1 MAERYEHLVLPFIP
15 KEFPPKKREF
25 RIGYKKKERYLFSW
39 DNVPGIDSDKLS
51 KYLKDYHDISWAESE
66 EFDKSD
72 DGKTIR
78 IFKDEHSSAE
88 ITVDEAEENA
98 TLKISDGG
106 IHNLTVKKEN
116 GKLNIYKERDKD
128 EFYKT
133 EMQTFNELQR
143 KHKARKRKYEKYLD
157 PNLIFKI
164 GINQTVSEDAFRAE
178 LGRMGVKVISPS
190 PGKKGYWVVFAED
203 EDLKEF
209 ERKLKDHAQNDRYSF
224 FNAVD
229 GIFDIPPNEKIGD
242 YLQEEPF
249 RDDEY
254 SYLTVE
260 IWRMDNIKLGKFL
273 KGFEKLINSKDGEI
287 VDELTT
293 KNFCLLRIGVGKQ
306 LYEDI
311 LSLREVA
318 HVNRPPRTKLEIAL
332 NSDIGELP
340 IEGNP
345 PDDATGILVVDSG
358 ILPGHPLLG
367 DAVGDA
373 FAVATRYSTKILE
386 DRPYDDV
393 GHGTQVAG
401 VALYGDVHKCIDDKS
416 FNPEIW
422 VFSAKVMFKDED
434 GYAAYDEKELL
445 EHQLDGAVRRIVK
458 DYPNCRVINLSL
470 GNYDDKM
477 RMYKEKPQFNL
488 AAHVDEL
495 SKELNVIFVV
505 SAGNNDYPDG
515 DYPAYLLDET
525 TDQAKII
532 DPATSALALTV
543 GALSRYPT
551 REVLSGYQKDYP
563 SPITRVGPGYKGMI
577 KPELVEHG
585 GGFGEESNVIT
596 LNPNWIGEG
605 RLFTLVSGTSFSAPK
620 VSNYIARLIN
630 EYPQK
635 SHNLIKALL
644 ISSAST
650 PPKSKRPEPLSE
662 IDIYESDKKGMD
674 ILKIYG
680 YGKPNLEKAI
690 YSEGNRV
697 LLIRENVIKL
707 KQIHFY
713 PFYLPKEFIE
723 TTGDKQISVTLVFDP
738 PINKNRVDYLGAAME
753 THLFKNIAAE
763 DVIKAYSAVPTDTEE
778 EEIVPK
784 KIKRNE
790 IKLHPGFNLRKKGV
804 HQKGIKKYKM
814 RPGIDGDYPLVLVVI
829 CQNRW
834 IEDEN
839 YLQDYAVLVT
849 IEHSERID
857 LYNKIRL
864 RNKERVEISFK
875 V

>member
-1 MAERYEHLVLPFIP
+1 MGNQPTKTYEKYNKGCVRMAERYEHLILPFIP
-15 KEFPPKKREF
+15 REFSSKKRGGGG
-25 RIGYKKKERYLFSW
+25 GYKS
-39 DNVPGIDSDKLS
+39 V
-51 KYLKDYHDISWAESE
+51 
-66 EFDKSD
+66 
-72 DGKTIR
+72 
-78 IFKDEHSSAE
+78 
-88 ITVDEAEENA
+88 
-98 TLKISDGG
+98 
-106 IHNLTVKKEN
+106 
-116 GKLNIYKERDKD
+116 ERDKD

-143 KHKARKRKYEKYLD
+143 EHKARKRKYEKYLD

-178 LGRMGVKVISPS
+178 LGRMDIKVISPS
-190 PGKKGYWVVFAED
+190 PDKKGYWVVFAED

-209 ERKLKDHAQNDRYSF
+209 ERKLKDHTQHDRYSF

-242 YLQEEPF
+242 YLQEEPLS
-249 RDDEY
+249 DDEY

-260 IWRMDNIKLGKFL
+260 IWRMDDVKLGKFL
-273 KGFEKLINSKDGEI
+273 KGFEKLIKSKGGEI
-287 VDELTT
+287 VDELIT
-293 KNFCLLRIGVGKQ
+293 KNFCLWRMGVGKQ

-332 NSDIGELP
+332 NSDIEELT
-340 IEGNP
+340 IDGNP

-367 DAVGDA
+367 NAVGDT
-373 FAVATRYSTKILE
+373 FAVATRYSTKISD

-434 GYAAYDEKELL
+434 GNAAYDEKELL
-445 EHQLDGAVRRIVK
+445 EHQLDDAVRRVVS
-458 DYPNCRVINLSL
+458 DYPNCKVINLSL
-470 GNYDDKM
+470 GNYDDGM
-477 RMYKEKPQFNL
+477 RIYKGKRQFNL
-488 AAHVDEL
+488 ASLVDEL

-515 DYPAYLLDET
+515 DYPDYLLDET
-525 TDQAKII
+525 TDRAKII

-551 REVLSGYQKDYP
+551 REVLLGYQEDCP

-630 EYPQK
+630 EYPQR

-644 ISSAST
+644 ISSALI
-650 PPKSKRPEPLSE
+650 PPETERPKPLSE
-662 IDIYESDKKGMD
+662 IDIYGSDKKGMD

-690 YSEGNRV
+690 YSDSNRV
-697 LLIRENVIKL
+697 LLVRENVIKL

-723 TTGDKQISVTLVFDP
+723 TAGDRQIFVTLVFDP
-738 PINKNRVDYLGAAME
+738 PINKNRVEYLGVVLV
-753 THLFKNIAAE
+753 THLFKNTAVD
-763 DVIKAYSAVPTDTEE
+763 DVIKAYSAISTDTEE
-778 EEIVPK
+778 EEMVPE
-784 KIKRNE
+784 KIGGNE
-790 IKLHPGFNLRKKGV
+790 IKLHPGVNLRKKGV
-804 HQKGIKKYKM
+804 HQKSIKKYKR
-814 RPGIDGDYPLVLVVI
+814 RPDIDRDYPLVLVVI

-857 LYNKIRL
+857 LYNQIRL
-864 RNKERVEISFK
+864 RTKERIRDFV
-875 V
+875 